1 MIPVILAGMG
11 VGVGLWLIVRELA
24 PRHPQLAG
32 ALARLAPAN
41 LTLRTQAPA
50 RPRQAGLQERVGLWG
65 RRHLSGRGVLGAPV
79 ADLQLLAG
87 APASADPD
95 EQQRLYDQAVTG
107 FYTERILTS
116 LAGAAAPALIMG
128 IPAAFGLLRVPFLVP
143 AGASV
148 LLAVTMWIVPAEKIH
163 DKAKAAR
170 ADFARAA
177 VAYLQMVAVARV
189 AGQGASS
196 SLIVASRLSDG
207 WMFVRIRQELQRAQ
221 WAGETPWGGL
231 HSLARRLDLPELGE
245 IADIMQQAAENTS
258 AVYDQLMARAE
269 SLDDRILAANDAAA
283 AENTSAM
290 VVPIACTGLVYLFA
304 IMFAVMASTL

>member
-1 MIPVILAGMG
+1 MITVILAGMG
-11 VGVGLWLIVRELA
+11 VGAGLWLIVRELM

-32 ALARLAPAN
+32 ALARLAPTN
-41 LTLRTQAPA
+41 LTLRTPTPA
-50 RPRQAGLQERVGLWG
+50 GHQHQGLQAVGAWG
-65 RRHLSGRGVLGAPV
+65 RRHLSGRGILGAPIQ
-79 ADLQLLAG
+79 DLQLLAG
-87 APASADPD
+87 APATADPD
-95 EQQRLYDQAVTG
+95 EQQRLYDQAVTA
-107 FYTERILTS
+107 FYTERILAT
-116 LAGAAAPALIMG
+116 AVGAAAPALIMG
-128 IPAAFGLLRVPFLVP
+128 LPAALGLMRVPFVLP
-143 AGASV
+143 AGASL
-148 LLAVTMWIVPAEKIH
+148 LLAVVMWIVPVGQVR
-163 DKAKAAR
+163 DKAKSAR

-196 SLIVASRLSDG
+196 SLTVAARLSDG

-231 HSLARRLDLPELGE
+231 NALAARLDLPELGE

-269 SLDDRILAANDAAA
+269 SLDDRILAVTDTNA
-283 AENTSAM
+283 AENTSTM

-304 IMFAVMASTL
+304 IMLAVMASML